1 LVLSVYTSILDT
13 PIGILV
19 IEGNDKDICFIG
31 FKDDIRTESPNLITE
46 KAKLQL
52 REYFEGKRS
61 LFDLPAAQPGTDF
74 QQSVW
79 KELTNIPPG
88 KPISYTSLSDKMN
101 NPLAIRAIA
110 SANGKNKL
118 MIVIPCHRVIGSN
131 GDLVGYA
138 GGLWRKKWLLE
149 HEAKMTGIGQ
159 TVLSL

>member
-1 LVLSVYTSILDT
+1 MISFVSILQT
-13 PIGILV
+13 PIGSLV
-19 IEGNDKDICFIG
+19 IEANETEIHVIG
-31 FKDDIRTESPNLITE
+31 FKDDIKDESPNDLTE
-46 KAKLQL
+46 KAKEQL
-52 REYFEGKRS
+52 TQYFDGQRYE
-61 LFDLPAAQPGTDF
+61 FDFPIEQAGTDF

-79 KELTNIPPG
+79 KELLKISAG
-88 KPISYTSLSDKMN
+88 KPISYTTLSEKMN

-159 TVLSL
+159 TVLAF

>member
-1 LVLSVYTSILDT
+1 MGTAILQT
-13 PIGILV
+13 PIGSLV
-19 IEGNDKDICFIG
+19 IEANDTGVYFIG
-31 FKDDIRTESPNLITE
+31 FKEVAQEETLNPCTE

-52 REYFEGKRS
+52 SEYFEGKRS
-61 LFDLPAAQPGTDF
+61 EFDFPVAQNGTEF

-79 KELTNIPPG
+79 KELTNIPAG
-88 KPISYTSLSDKMN
+88 KPISYTSLSERMK

-118 MIVIPCHRVIGSN
+118 MIVVPCHRVIGAN

-149 HEAKMTGIGQ
+149 HETRMTGIGQ
-159 TVLSL
+159 AVLF

>member
-1 LVLSVYTSILDT
+1 MSQFTSLLQT
-13 PIGILV
+13 PIGSLV
-19 IEGNDKDICFIG
+19 IEANETEVHFIG
-31 FKDDIRTESPNLITE
+31 FKDDVKDESPNILTE
-46 KAKLQL
+46 KAKEQFTQ
-52 REYFEGKRS
+52 YFNGHRQE
-61 LFDLPAAQPGTDF
+61 FDFPIEQTGTDF

-79 KELTNIPPG
+79 KELLNITAG
-88 KPISYTSLSDKMN
+88 KPISYAALSEKMN

-159 TVLSL
+159 TVLSF

>member
-1 LVLSVYTSILDT
+1 MSSFVSILHT
-13 PIGILV
+13 PIGSLI
-19 IEGNDKDICFIG
+19 IEADERVVCYIG
-31 FKDDIRTESPNLITE
+31 FKNEVPEALPNDITE
-46 KAKLQL
+46 IAKQQL
-52 REYFEGKRS
+52 YEYFEGERS
-61 LFDLPAAQPGTDF
+61 SFDFPFAQPGTDF
-74 QQSVW
+74 QQRVW
-79 KELTNIPPG
+79 KELAQIPPG
-88 KPISYTSLSDKMN
+88 KPVSYMALSERLN

-149 HEAKMTGIGQ
+149 HEVRMTGIGQ